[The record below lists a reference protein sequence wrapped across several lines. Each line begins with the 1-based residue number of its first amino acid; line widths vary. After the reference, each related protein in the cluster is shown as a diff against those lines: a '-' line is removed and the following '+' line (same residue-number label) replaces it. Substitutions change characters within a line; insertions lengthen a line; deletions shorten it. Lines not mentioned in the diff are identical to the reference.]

1 MFGEGGASL
10 SLFSSGSGSGESS
23 LSPFPFAGEPT
34 APVTPSPNTEGN
46 PSEAAQEVTDSSLVN
61 EHFPPDDTDGLNLV
75 PPLEAGQTS
84 LNDVGPAVS
93 SDGDV
98 GNILSDDAK
107 GVQDNVE
114 ASSDVIRQL
123 AANSNSDDLTVSAAD
138 AGGADSGGADSSGAD
153 VMLDVVGN
161 GGNGANVVGDGNVS
175 NGDGMH
181 IGETGEAAEAIE
193 AGNGRVDV
201 G

>member
-10 SLFSSGSGSGESS
+10 SLFSSGPGSGESS
-23 LSPFPFAGEPT
+23 LSPFPFSGEPT

-61 EHFPPDDTDGLNLV
+61 EHFPPDDTGGLNLV
-75 PPLEAGQTS
+75 PPSEAGQTS
-84 LNDVGPAVS
+84 LNNVGPVVS

-107 GVQDNVE
+107 GVQGNGE
-114 ASSDVIRQL
+114 SSSDVFRHL
-123 AANSNSDDLTVSAAD
+123 AANSNSDELKVSAAN
-138 AGGADSGGADSSGAD
+138 AGGVDSGGADA
-153 VMLDVVGN
+153 MLDVVGN
-161 GGNGANVVGDGNVS
+161 GGNGANGVGDGNGVN
-175 NGDGMH
+175 NGGGMD
-181 IGETGEAAEAIE
+181 IGETEEATDETE